1 MGLRLPCQLP
11 VIVLAAL
18 LAACGGPRTPG
29 AQAPASPSAEPTE
42 ASPLTAQDLNLYIAV
57 KEKALQTLEDALDDV
72 EAHGGDVVSRVQEI
86 SVAEREAA
94 RSLGVDWRRFTTVR
108 DQVGRLFTA
117 QRHREDERLLAAELS
132 RARQDLEGQLQ
143 VARDQ
148 AARQFLEAQL
158 KALRA
163 QIEKLDEE
171 QQRPPAPDDDT
182 KLLEAVRAEIATIQG
197 RQDKVA
203 RRLEA
208 LLERAAVSAPPSTPT
223 PGKR

>member
-1 MGLRLPCQLP
+1 MGFRLPC
-11 VIVLAAL
+11 LAPAIAL
-18 LAACGGPRTPG
+18 AGLLTACGGPKSPAT
-29 AQAPASPSAEPTE
+29 QTPASPSAEGAET
-42 ASPLTAQDLNLYIAV
+42 APLSQQDIRLYIAV
-57 KEKALQTLEDALDDV
+57 KDKALQTLEDALDDV

-86 SVAEREAA
+86 SAAEREAA

-117 QRHREDERLLAAELS
+117 QRQREDERLLAVELS

-163 QIEKLDEE
+163 QIEKLDKE
-171 QQRPPAPDDDT
+171 QQRPPAQDEDAR
-182 KLLEAVRAEIATIQG
+182 LLEAVRAEIATIQG

-203 RRLEA
+203 HRLEA
-208 LLERAAVSAPPSTPT
+208 LLERAAASAPAFTAT